1 VIHQAEIHALPTDMV
16 RSPDRFQ
23 DRPAAGPAAWGT
35 HAASPIDRTV
45 KSPCQGTSP
54 TPPIPLL

>member
-1 VIHQAEIHALPTDMV
+1 VNLQQPVIHQAEIHALPTDMV

-35 HAASPIDRTV
+35 RAASPI
-45 KSPCQGTSP
+45 GP
-54 TPPIPLL
+54 TGRITAL